1 MAEKKQNK
9 ILQVGEVD
17 PNKDNSSILD
27 GPFPEES
34 GADTTKALCWFNGAQ
49 FAPGA
54 EVCSGSIRLRCH
66 ANGNWYRYGR
76 C

>member
-1 MAEKKQNK
+1 MSEKKSNE
-9 ILQVGEVD
+9 IPQVGAVD
-17 PNKDNSSILD
+17 PSIENSPILD

-34 GADTTKALCWFNGAQ
+34 EAETTKTLCWFNGAQ

-66 ANGNWYRYGR
+66 MNGTWHRVGR